1 MSLITYPTFRLTW
14 NGFPVIVCGVTG
26 KTGKFHGSFTV
37 LAHDEKAWTW
47 NKVYTFVHERGCHP
61 KFRMG
66 DGAPAIT
73 KAGEEVFAD
82 CDQCKDSL
90 RLMCWSHVHRA
101 VTKSSH
107 FKHLRSVNK
116 KLAEA
121 LLADIE
127 TIQWSSNLET
137 FQPIFSLLEEK
148 YTLKQSDTATLAAIK
163 QFFNYFKDVWTESKE
178 NIWFEGGHPHG
189 SSNNQGIEGKNRDIK
204 ASHTFRQRLP
214 LGSFFDCQLLMVQ
227 EWAMEDNS
235 LLGSERKAALFAPK
249 DGLKLRTDG
258 YEWFRNHR
266 SNNNYAEIKVSG
278 KNVKTLQDNVSTLW
292 AVPSSNTNHSHES
305 LKELAKHRLKTR
317 FDVSTMKSFDEY
329 SKIRSSCHII
339 EQVNDE
345 FYCDCFLGMKA
356 KLCKH
361 SVGMLYKTELLEVTS
376 DVRSKPL
383 GVKRKR
389 GRPKKLPQCLM
400 KSLEPR
406 TTGPIPTAV
415 YCQLFTELS
424 FVAPASP
431 PLASPLPP
439 AAAPVSV
446 SQSAVQCD
454 LSFEAPDSPAPPTS
468 PAAKRISKQR
478 KNVEN
483 NTVTSDFSATRSSKR
498 VNS

>member
-1 MSLITYPTFRLTW
+1 M
-14 NGFPVIVCGVTG
+14 
-26 KTGKFHGSFTV
+26 
-37 LAHDEKAWTW
+37 
-47 NKVYTFVHERGCHP
+47 
-61 KFRMG
+61 
-66 DGAPAIT
+66 
-73 KAGEEVFAD
+73 
-82 CDQCKDSL
+82 
-90 RLMCWSHVHRA
+90 
-101 VTKSSH
+101 
-107 FKHLRSVNK
+107 
-116 KLAEA
+116 
-121 LLADIE
+121 
-127 TIQWSSNLET
+127 
-137 FQPIFSLLEEK
+137 
-148 YTLKQSDTATLAAIK
+148 KQSDTATLAAIK

-292 AVPSSNTNHSHES
+292 AVPSSNTNHSNQS

-400 KSLEPR
+400 RSPEPR

-415 YCQLFTELS
+415 YRQPSTELS

-431 PLASPLPP
+431 TPASPSPPPASPPAASPSPP
-439 AAAPVSV
+439 AAASVSV

-454 LSFEAPDSPAPPTS
+454 LSFAAPDSPAPPTS
-468 PAAKRISKQR
+468 PAVSLSPWCHHRPLLL
-478 KNVEN
+478 NGN
-483 NTVTSDFSATRSSKR
+483 
-498 VNS
+498 